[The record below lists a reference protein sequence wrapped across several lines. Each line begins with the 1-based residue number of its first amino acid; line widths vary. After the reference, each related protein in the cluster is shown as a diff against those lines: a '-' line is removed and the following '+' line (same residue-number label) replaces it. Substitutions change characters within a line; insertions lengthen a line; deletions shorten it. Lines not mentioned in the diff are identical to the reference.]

1 MKNECAELQQKIDE
15 MNDKMIKSAIFLSEK
30 YHSKGLPLTGEGQR
44 IRNELDLLSD
54 ELRPLTTRRDEL
66 LNKIRIREEALD
78 LLQELGIID
87 DNLKQSSIMNTIKSL
102 F

>member
-1 MKNECAELQQKIDE
+1 M
-15 MNDKMIKSAIFLSEK
+15 
-30 YHSKGLPLTGEGQR
+30 
-44 IRNELDLLSD
+44 
-54 ELRPLTTRRDEL
+54 RRDEL
-66 LNKIRIREEALD
+66 INKIRIREEALD

>member
-1 MKNECAELQQKIDE
+1 MKNELIEIQQKIDE
-15 MNDKMIKSAIFLSEK
+15 LNNNQQKI
-30 YHSKGLPLTGEGQR
+30 SKKAQNRYDNGY
-44 IRNELDLLSD
+44 RNTQEEAQKIVD
-54 ELRPLTTRRDEL
+54 ELNLIGSQLGPLTTRRDEL

>member
-15 MNDKMIKSAIFLSEK
+15 MNDKIIKSGIMLNETYYF
-30 YHSKGLPLTGEGQR
+30 KGIPLTTEAHK
-44 IRNELDLLSD
+44 IREERELLSD